1 MVMDHVPFRPNKAL
15 NDLTK
20 RWVQSQNI
28 YSIENHSF
36 NLNHHQ
42 QADMIIGDEKSILR
56 HAHSLP
62 LPITNP
68 SPEVIQVPIE
78 DFILPPISSSSNNSN
93 FDRNKSNSR
102 S

>member
-15 NDLTK
+15 KDLTK

-36 NLNHHQ
+36 NHSQ

-68 SPEVIQVPIE
+68 SPEVIQVPME
-78 DFILPPISSSSNNSN
+78 DFILPPITSSSSSSNN